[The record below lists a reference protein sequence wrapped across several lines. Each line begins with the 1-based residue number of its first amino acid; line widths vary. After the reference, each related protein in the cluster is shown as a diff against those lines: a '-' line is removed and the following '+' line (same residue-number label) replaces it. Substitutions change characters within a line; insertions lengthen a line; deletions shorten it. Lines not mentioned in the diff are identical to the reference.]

1 MYFRLLTEL
10 ISTRNA
16 HSPVTFPLEDVF
28 WLAWYVKWRCKGL
41 LWSEE
46 IIYTT
51 SVNTIVLKNV
61 TKICLYT
68 CHPVSGMLILLLL
81 SLSELYHNYIIVYS
95 DVEIGDIVTIGECRP
110 LSKTV
115 RFNVLKVTK
124 GTGAKKGFK
133 KF

>member
-1 MYFRLLTEL
+1 M
-10 ISTRNA
+10 
-16 HSPVTFPLEDVF
+16 
-28 WLAWYVKWRCKGL
+28 
-41 LWSEE
+41 
-46 IIYTT
+46 
-51 SVNTIVLKNV
+51 
-61 TKICLYT
+61 
-68 CHPVSGMLILLLL
+68 
-81 SLSELYHNYIIVYS
+81 LYHKLIIIYS

>member
-1 MYFRLLTEL
+1 MELTL
-10 ISTRNA
+10 TRNV
-16 HSPVTFPLEDVF
+16 HSLVMFPLEDVS
-28 WLAWYVKWRCKGL
+28 WPAWYVKWRCKGP
-41 LWSEE
+41 LWSGG
-46 IIYTT
+46 ITYIT
-51 SVNTIVLKNV
+51 SVNTTVSRSV
-61 TKICLYT
+61 TKICLYIYL
-68 CHPVSGMLILLLL
+68 PVSGMFYDFSLI
-81 SLSELYHNYIIVYS
+81 YYILTITYFLFS